1 MFHYDS
7 YVLTALL
14 PVAVPDEGRRGDLL
28 MIPNTRGIRRLY
40 LSNVLDKIAVDN
52 RITQTILRMDACQ
65 RMLNAVAIK
74 FRPGTMYFF
83 WGYRCIHTNEPSDH
97 DKLRAT
103 ALFHY
108 GDPHRNSRVR
118 ALIRS
123 ARGLSSA

>member
-1 MFHYDS
+1 MFIVQS

-74 FRPGTMYFF
+74 IGPAP
-83 WGYRCIHTNEPSDH
+83 CISSGAIALSTPTN
-97 DKLRAT
+97 R
-103 ALFHY
+103 
-108 GDPHRNSRVR
+108 
-118 ALIRS
+118 LITTS
-123 ARGLSSA
+123 